1 MGSPI
6 SDAVL
11 GAVEGVTNFGL
22 GIYDRMKQD
31 RLNRLQMEREDSAYQ
46 RAVLDANKAGLSKAS
61 ISGPASSTPLT
72 APKSPDVDIFSR
84 AQQAQANRLSMLQ
97 QQADIS
103 KTMEESKNI
112 QFQNMKFDAESK
124 YFQQNALNEAQIL
137 ATDLGL
143 KQYEHNTLQKSL
155 EQLRQAQIG
164 YVNGQKSYLEVETDL
179 KKVDRAFELIREH
192 TLLGSH
198 RGEYSEHNGNIV
210 FDKRTQY
217 RLMLL
222 NEMQSKIAQS
232 ASMISQYNADA
243 QYFNYYNDVSHP
255 DRQVMYRA
263 IKERSGSMFRDTASF
278 MYHGL
283 NGLFGF

>member
-6 SDAVL
+6 ADAVL
-11 GAVEGVTNFGL
+11 GAVEGVTNFGF

-31 RLNRLQMEREDSAYQ
+31 KLNRMQMEREDSAYQ
-46 RAVLDANKAGLSKAS
+46 RAVADANKAGLSKAS

-84 AQQAQANRLSMLQ
+84 AQQAQANRLSMMQ

-103 KTMEESKNI
+103 KTMEESRNI

-137 ATDLGL
+137 STDLGL
-143 KQYEHNTLQKSL
+143 KKYEHDTLQKSL
-155 EQLRQAQIG
+155 ESLRQAQIG
-164 YVNGQKSYLEVETDL
+164 YINGQKSYLEVETDL

-192 TLLGSH
+192 TLLGSQK
-198 RGEYSEHNGNIV
+198 GEFSGHNGDIV
-210 FDKRTQY
+210 FDKRAQY

-232 ASMISQYNADA
+232 ASMTSQYHADKT
-243 QYFNYYNDVSHP
+243 YFDWYSNHPVDYRGIKDSHGFSNDAFVWSNHL
-255 DRQVMYRA
+255 
-263 IKERSGSMFRDTASF
+263 KST
-278 MYHGL
+278 
-283 NGLFGF
+283 FGW